1 MAGTLSDEVADAID
15 NAGVVILCLSEYY
28 ERCPN
33 CQRGETDM
41 IERDNSVLIFVFGD
55 VQFFCASLFVPQKYG
70 PSLKILSPSQTP

>member
-33 CQRGETDM
+33 CQRGESY
-41 IERDNSVLIFVFGD
+41 NASV
-55 VQFFCASLFVPQKYG
+55 
-70 PSLKILSPSQTP
+70 